1 MQAVRSQQKIFE
13 KTREADLKHKQQAGS
28 KPAEGSDK
36 VMSQQQQQSAKR
48 FSLIFLSILC
58 LALLGFAWMTN
69 SRADTTTSSL
79 STDSDGTYLIATSK
93 DPAIFRDHV
102 NSGSSDISARLT
114 ADIDLEGRE
123 TNQWKPSG
131 SGAAWAAVRD
141 DEKEKVI
148 QVHKYI

>member
-1 MQAVRSQQKIFE
+1 LQAVRSQQKIFE

-28 KPAEGSDK
+28 KPAEGSVI
-36 VMSQQQQQSAKR
+36 VMSQQHSVKR

>member
-36 VMSQQQQQSAKR
+36 IMSQQQQQSAKR